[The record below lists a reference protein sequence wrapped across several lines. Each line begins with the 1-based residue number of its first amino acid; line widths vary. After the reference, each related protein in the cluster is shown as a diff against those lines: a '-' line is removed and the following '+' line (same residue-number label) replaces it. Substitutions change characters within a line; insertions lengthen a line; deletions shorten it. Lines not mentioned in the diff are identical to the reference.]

1 MKVYNLSPFLYLI
14 LISVPIFLNA
24 NVGGVAGSNIFTVAD
39 GNSTS
44 TTWKIASAST
54 LGDAVFSG
62 VVSSRTTTAITFDTS
77 VSDSNDT
84 LYPFVAGA
92 FNKDIQLPESNYTV
106 GTNGDGNITS
116 ISNPTYGQ
124 DGFDSS
130 GTGFTN
136 PPYVIVSPSDGGGV
150 TAELNATIDGDGKV
164 TGFTIVNNGTGYTN
178 SPTIT
183 VVGGPHFVR
192 ITDADSQYKGR
203 CFLITSNTATQLT
216 LDLSNISKSESD
228 NSKDVEDFFPVN
240 TQVEV
245 VPAPTLGR
253 IFGSYWP
260 LNNWATATSF
270 LNMGSEDWVYVW
282 DPQNG
287 GYVKYSFISG
297 AGYDGWY
304 ARDLGFGVKC
314 NNTIIYPDEAFI
326 IAKRNAGTIQIESG
340 ISSDD
345 TSAQIVLPQT
355 DDSYLANNPYGMNL
369 LLTELIPST
378 SIGSGATKFRTSAD
392 SDNIT
397 DSITI
402 LSGSTWKRF
411 WYKSSVNDAVTSIMK
426 AGARVGTGG
435 SNAIQASDL
444 LIASG
449 TVTNLQSCTDAS
461 GSTTINGNDTNW
473 TKITISGTAPATGFT
488 VTLSDLQGYML
499 NGEGTHEV
507 NATTGE
513 NIETNGTASSSVVYS
528 NISGNFEVVGSGSGY
543 FVVEKQ
549 RDVNFKSDEG
559 SPAWSIGTSG
569 AGYSGN
575 AVWYAI
581 GGNGSGANGTVTTGG
596 AFTVAAGGSG
606 YTSAPQIIISGGGW
620 RYQDNSARDNETVNA
635 SDGIILYRG
644 SSSGEKAFI
653 ESINPTN

>member
-1 MKVYNLSPFLYLI
+1 MKVYNFSPLFYLI
-14 LISVPIFLNA
+14 LISLPIVLKA

-62 VVSSRTTTAITFDTS
+62 VVLSRTTTAITFDTS

-106 GTNGDGNITS
+106 VTNGDGNITS
-116 ISNPTYGQ
+116 ISNPTYGP

-164 TGFTIVNNGTGYTN
+164 TGFTIVNNGTDYTN

-192 ITDADSQYKGR
+192 ITDEDSQYKGR

-228 NSKDVEDFFPVN
+228 ASKDVEDFFPVN

-260 LNNWATATSF
+260 LNNWATASSF
-270 LNMGSEDWVYVW
+270 LNMGSEDLVYVW

-297 AGYDGWY
+297 TGYDGWY

-326 IAKRNAGTIQIESG
+326 IAKRNAGTIEIESG

-378 SIGSGATKFRTSAD
+378 SIGSDATKFRTSAD
-392 SDNIT
+392 SGTIT

-402 LSGSTWKRF
+402 LSGTTWKRF
-411 WYKSSVNDAVTSIMK
+411 YYKTGVNDGVTSIMK
-426 AGARVGTGG
+426 AGAKAGSGL

-449 TVTNLQSCTDAS
+449 TVTNLESCTDAAGS
-461 GSTTINGNDTNW
+461 GATTNGNDTNY

-499 NGEGTHEV
+499 NGEGTNEV
-507 NATTGE
+507 NATTGD
-513 NIETNGTASSSVVYS
+513 NVETNGTGSVVYS

-543 FVVEKQ
+543 IVIEKQ

-559 SPAWSIGTSG
+559 SPAWSIGSSG

-596 AFTVAAGGSG
+596 AFTVTAGGSG

-620 RYQDNSARDNETVNA
+620 RYQDNSARDNETVNS

-644 SSSGEKAFI
+644 SSSGERAFI